1 MKKFIFNC
9 IIGFVI
15 VITLDFSLGKGLEY
29 FYFKQSSGFQYRTT
43 YSIEDTEDDILVF
56 GSSRAN
62 HHYKPSIIEEEI
74 GMTCYNTGRD
84 GNFIFYQT
92 AVLKSVLE
100 RYKPKLILYDFTG
113 DFSNNQEDY
122 DRLSSLLPYYKNHSE
137 IRDIVNLRSSF
148 EPFKNLSGI
157 YPFNST
163 LGNIVNGNLLIK
175 DIDEYTNKGYVPLY
189 GKWKE
194 ALKENNSDEQYEIDP
209 NKIKIFKEF
218 LDLCKQ
224 NDIPVVVLVSPI
236 FYKYESNFSIE
247 LCKKKCKE
255 AKVPFFDFTR
265 NKDYL
270 SAPNLFDDPDHL
282 NDEGAMI
289 YSKDVVETIKYILN
303 K

>member
-9 IIGFVI
+9 IVGFLI
-15 VITLDFSLGKGLEY
+15 VITLDFSIGKGLEY

-43 YSIEDTEDDILVF
+43 YSIENADDEVLVF

-62 HHYKPSIIEEEI
+62 HHYKPSVIEEEL
-74 GMTCYNTGRD
+74 GVSCYNTGRD

-137 IRDIVNLRSSF
+137 IRDIVNLRSNF
-148 EPFKNLSGI
+148 EPFKNLSKI
-157 YPFNST
+157 YPYNST
-163 LGNIVNGNLLIK
+163 LGNIVKGNLLSK
-175 DIDEYTNKGYVPLY
+175 DIDESINKGYVPLY
-189 GKWKE
+189 GKWE
-194 ALKENNSDEQYEIDP
+194 GTLKENVSNKPYDIDP
-209 NKIKIFKEF
+209 NKIKIFTEF

-224 NDIPVVVLVSPI
+224 NNIPVVVLVSPI
-236 FYKYESNFSIE
+236 FYKYERNFSIE
-247 LCKKKCKE
+247 LCEKICSE

-265 NKDYL
+265 DKYYL
-270 SAPNLFDDPDHL
+270 SAPYLFDDPDHL
-282 NDEGAMI
+282 NDEGAKV
-289 YSKDVVETIKYILN
+289 YSKDVIETIKY
-303 K
+303 KK